1 LGCDDIHGAVQAK
14 RNPLENPPLKLV
26 CQASTAAPTY
36 LPAVQFSIPEA
47 AEGAHPA
54 PHTRQFNMVDGGVA
68 VNNPVIGFSSFLIF
82 L

>member
-1 LGCDDIHGAVQAK
+1 LGCDDIHGAVKAK

-36 LPAVQFSIPEA
+36 LPAVQFSIPD
-47 AEGAHPA
+47 HPA

-68 VNNPVIGFSSFLIF
+68 ANNPVIGFSSFLIF